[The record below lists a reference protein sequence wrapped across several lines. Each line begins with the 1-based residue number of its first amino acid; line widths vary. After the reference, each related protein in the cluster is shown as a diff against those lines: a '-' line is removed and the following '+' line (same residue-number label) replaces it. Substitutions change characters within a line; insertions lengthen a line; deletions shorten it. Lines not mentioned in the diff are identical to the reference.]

1 MPIGWFKRRQGRDV
15 PLRVYERVAEASRRP
30 WLYAVAGVPDT
41 VEGRIESLTLHMFLL
56 ARRLRALPTPAP
68 ELAQEVVDTLF
79 THIDHGLRELGVGD
93 ASVPKRMK
101 SIAGAYS
108 GRVQA
113 YGQALDGGE
122 AGAFEAALQRN
133 ITIGADASALAAYAR
148 ACEAELAGRG
158 LQDVIDAGDDLFPLP
173 EDIA

>member
-1 MPIGWFKRRQGRDV
+1 
-15 PLRVYERVAEASRRP
+15 
-30 WLYAVAGVPDT
+30 
-41 VEGRIESLTLHMFLL
+41 
-56 ARRLRALPTPAP
+56 
-68 ELAQEVVDTLF
+68 LF

-113 YGQALDGGE
+113 YAQALDGSE

-133 ITIGADASALAAYAR
+133 ITVGADAGALAAYAR
-148 ACEAELAGRG
+148 ACEAHLAGRG
-158 LQDVIDAGDDLFPLP
+158 LDDVVAARADLFPDP
-173 EDIA
+173 ENRA